1 MTFTEIAWDAVA
13 GAENYGSALSVVRYA
28 KRSAS
33 IVRERLSQDVW
44 QLIGRIETRLT
55 RAGARAFTEPEA
67 LEVVERSL
75 HTLAALS
82 GLIDE
87 NFNRVAG
94 WSFLDLGR
102 RIERAIGACRFAR
115 QFAGDDATVETLTV
129 TRSARLADYLSF
141 PLHFRR
147 RLGARPRYDHA
158 RPVQSTLRRF
168 PGDAHR

>member
-1 MTFTEIAWDAVA
+1 MVLRCQS
-13 GAENYGSALSVVRYA
+13 SARYA

-94 WSFLDLGR
+94 
-102 RIERAIGACRFAR
+102 
-115 QFAGDDATVETLTV
+115 
-129 TRSARLADYLSF
+129 
-141 PLHFRR
+141 
-147 RLGARPRYDHA
+147 
-158 RPVQSTLRRF
+158 
-168 PGDAHR
+168 